1 MSTYLKYRPAWS
13 QLLVFI
19 GLSLAIFMVLSV
31 IGMFIL
37 SRATGIGLMEMTDV
51 AKWDLTDPKTL
62 FMIRGML
69 VVQFLCLFVIPV
81 FLFAYFSDP
90 KPLQYLGL
98 SQPTTL
104 FYVGLGVLI
113 MFASIP
119 LAGLLGVL
127 NQSIPFPSGMQKW
140 MDEMGKDTDQQIS
153 YMLGQKGVWE
163 LIKNIFFIAVFA
175 GVGEELFFRGV
186 LQRLLIRWFKSPW
199 AGILATAALFSAIH
213 FQFDGFL
220 PRFMLGILLGGIY
233 WYSGSLWP
241 AIIAHFV
248 YDAFIVVAAYVDPT
262 MIEKD
267 NPVDMSGWTLALAGS
282 ISLAAV
288 IAIFWWMKKKST
300 NSFEKVYAADNAPT
314 DPFTLS

>member
-37 SRATGIGLMEMTDV
+37 SKATGIGLMEMSDV
-51 AKWDLTDPKTL
+51 SKWDLKDPRTL
-62 FMIRGML
+62 FLIRGML
-69 VVQFLCLFVIPV
+69 TVQFICLFVIPV

-104 FYVGLGVLI
+104 FYVGVGILI
-113 MFASIP
+113 MFVSIP
-119 LAGLLGVL
+119 LASLLGL
-127 NQSIPFPSGMQKW
+127 INQSIPFPAGMQKW
-140 MDEMGKDTDQQIS
+140 MDDMGKESNQQIG
-153 YMLGQKGVWE
+153 YMLGQKGTWE
-163 LIKNIFFIAVFA
+163 LMKNLLFIAVFA

-186 LQRLLIRWFKSPW
+186 VQRLLIRWFKSPW

-241 AIIAHFV
+241 AILAHLV
-248 YDAFIVVAAYVDPT
+248 YDGFIVIATYFDPG
-262 MIEKD
+262 MIDKES
-267 NPVDMSGWTLALAGS
+267 PVEMGNMQLAIAGA
-282 ISLAAV
+282 LRLVAV
-288 IAIFWWMKKKST
+288 IALFRWMKKKST
-300 NSFEKVYAADNAPT
+300 NSYEKVYAADTAPT
-314 DPFTLS
+314 DPFSFS